1 MILYRKKKS
10 YEAGLQVQLHLV
22 LLQIHR
28 YEFKYSQYFIFN
40 QQKYTNYT
48 QKQDQ
53 YILKGKTEV
62 SILLQLLCR
71 CSCTQSSLV
80 QSAVLTVVCTVRPLP
95 AMNSNKTC
103 DKSILKGKT
112 EVSIRLQLF
121 CRCSCTQ
128 SCFKSTYTKCST
140 QYFIFNHQKYTNY
153 TQIFFLLKS
162 ILKDKTEVTTLLQE
176 GSCNACRLV
185 ECQACGSLVK

>member
-71 CSCTQSSLV
+71 CSCT
-80 QSAVLTVVCTVRPLP
+80 
-95 AMNSNKTC
+95 
-103 DKSILKGKT
+103 
-112 EVSIRLQLF
+112 
-121 CRCSCTQ
+121 
-128 SCFKSTYTKCST
+128 
-140 QYFIFNHQKYTNY
+140 
-153 TQIFFLLKS
+153 
-162 ILKDKTEVTTLLQE
+162 
-176 GSCNACRLV
+176 
-185 ECQACGSLVK
+185 